1 MGQEGFS
8 CPAPFGQH
16 ENGQVLKSKI
26 QDMGLR
32 IETVKRTVCPNTV
45 QRRGPNIVYQY
56 GVRVL

>member
-1 MGQEGFS
+1 V
-8 CPAPFGQH
+8 PFGQH

-32 IETVKRTVCPNTV
+32 IETVKRTLCPNAV

-56 GVRVL
+56 GVQVL